1 MKTMDSNELVASL
14 MSERNVEAV
23 TANLRERAKNA
34 VSTEESSQIEF
45 ALGRVLEERQGDK
58 QEALKAFESAFR
70 RDPRRVE
77 ALARLRELFLFFAK
91 LPQVAKALDLEIKA
105 TATDPG
111 AVAALLVRLAD
122 TQWDQGDSAAAQS
135 TYERALEV
143 VPGDGETLD
152 RLDDVKAVTTD
163 PAGRAAEIVALA
175 RAASPAEAAGLYLRA
190 ARLVRVSDPPQC
202 EGLISQAFECNPLDE
217 HVAVLFDL
225 LMQEFGKGNAPT
237 ALEDAILRSI
247 GDADRPA
254 LAETFGLRAL
264 YRRNDIHRATALLER
279 AAGEGGREVA
289 RETLRRL
296 SSVSENAPAA
306 TPTAAPAVAV
316 AAVPVATPAP
326 VASAPQTT
334 PAAGIAVKAQPI
346 AKEPQVN
353 TVRVAPDPAKVAA
366 LDEQALKFE
375 GQKRWADVVKT
386 LAQKADILETD
397 EERVAVF
404 EKIATI
410 HAEKTN
416 NAAEAIKAY
425 EAVMEIDPAH
435 AAAREF
441 LKSRYEQRRDW
452 EKLLNLLRKEATEA
466 PESQQLERWL
476 SIARLATDKVKKP
489 EICTELWEEVLQRD
503 GSNPDALTQLAG
515 FYDRTKEYA
524 KLAGVLREQAAQ
536 TADSAARIQLLVKL
550 GTIAGEKLNDDEIAI
565 EAWRG
570 VLMLDPNDRRAQ
582 EALKKRYLAAHA
594 WDELEVFYAES
605 AKWDELIRLLE
616 REAEL
621 PTATNE
627 TKIQLFF
634 KIAQLWTDRKE
645 KLDRASKFYEKVL
658 EVDANNR
665 AAAIALIPIYD
676 GANDSKKL
684 AGAYEVKLLGDTDER
699 VETLRTLGGLYE
711 VKLKELAKAFE
722 RFASAFELAP
732 LDPRCIEDLERS
744 AVLAGTVEA
753 AAKLIDRLSSEATE
767 PQGATT
773 LRLRAGRLYAG
784 PLGKTDEAIARF
796 SQVLDSDSNNADALA
811 ELDALFRSTNR
822 WDDLQGILQR
832 RLDQARTP
840 EERREVLYASGAL
853 SEGALNKP
861 DDAVETYVSILTEYG
876 DEVEALK
883 RLDALYSRLNRWS
896 DLAQILEKELV
907 AFSDDEDAA
916 FDAKYRLGQVLHQH
930 LGRTPEAIDH
940 FREILSLNP
949 EHTLAR
955 EALEGLLLDVQQR
968 REAAKILEPI
978 YELRGDWESLVKVL
992 EILLADEQET
1002 DQRVALLRKVG
1013 DVCGSQIDDAARA
1026 FEAYGRALLED
1037 PSQAEVRDTLE
1048 AMADSTN
1055 AWGNFVALLRRV
1067 TEKNVSPEVTRN
1079 AWFKIAQVE
1088 ENKLSQV
1095 DGAIA
1100 SYKTILATDPSDH
1113 ESREALEGLLRRSER
1128 WPALLESYR
1137 GRLEL
1142 TQDPAEREQVL
1153 SSIAEIQDTRLTDAE
1168 SSVATY
1174 REMLVSDPASPRA
1187 LTALDGLYERLARW
1201 NDLADNLQAR
1211 LDLSSDP
1218 EEQTRLMLRL
1228 AKLREEKM
1236 GQVDA
1241 AVEIHRQT
1249 LQRDPS
1255 NVESLS
1261 TLERLVQSPQH
1272 AGSVS
1277 EILENVYRE
1286 SAAYDRLVA
1295 VHEIQVNNAGET
1307 SRKVELLHRIAEI
1320 QETALDDPGS
1330 AFTSFA
1336 RAFAHDPTNEESV
1349 TGLERLA
1356 RAHSAHQELAK
1367 VYEDGVANTESAE
1380 IKVALHQRAAVVHD
1394 ELLGNAEGAIG
1405 HLQAILV
1412 LDPQNIDALT
1422 SLERLYQLNERYED
1436 LAQTYQQKAAL
1447 LENVDEAKG
1456 YLFRASEIYENVL
1469 ERPNDA
1475 VAVYRRVIEVDSEDL
1490 QAVDSL
1496 VRIFVS
1502 QSRWQE
1508 LLDVQSKKIDLISDP
1523 DEKKRLYFE
1532 VGSVYESEL
1541 KDVAKAVDSYNKV
1554 LELDPADLIALQRLD
1569 QLYLGQQNWQELLSV
1584 LERASDLSGD
1594 PDEVCSYRYRVAEI
1608 HEKQLGDVARAVD
1621 IYRGILEA
1629 SPDHVPT
1636 LTALESVL
1644 HGDKEPIAAASV
1656 LEPVYTASSA
1666 FDRLVGVLEV
1676 QVAHATDPNDRVAL
1690 LHRVAELQENA
1701 LDNPRASFDAFK
1713 RAVPADPRNE
1723 DTLSNFERLA
1733 ETVQAWAEVGAT
1745 YDVEL
1750 PKLASDPA
1758 VQVQLALRNAQI
1770 YEVQLGDVD
1779 GAIDRYRG
1787 ALTADPQNSEAARA
1801 LDRLY
1806 EAGERWNELAE
1817 ITKVE
1822 IQLPDASPAEIVAL
1836 RFKLAQVN
1844 EGPLGNVEAALT
1856 AYSEVLD
1863 VEPDHMPTIASLEAM
1878 FSRGVKQ
1885 TEVAAILRP
1894 IYESQGEWTK
1904 LAQLNEAALGF
1915 VTEPA
1920 ERVAAMHAL
1929 ADLTEGQL
1937 SDAVSALGW
1946 HMRVLREAPLD
1957 ERSTAD
1963 AERLAAVADGWTDLG
1978 SCYADIVEASPD
1990 ENVKRVIGKRLAR
2003 VYEEELQDVENAEA
2017 AYNYVLSV
2025 APLDNEALER
2035 LDVIYTGL
2043 GNAER
2048 VAQVLD
2054 RRVQASEDQAQKVE
2068 FSTRLAGI
2076 LESELAQPEQAIV
2089 RYRSIVDQWDAQH
2102 TESLEALDRLYVA
2115 TENSAELFKILEKKA
2130 EIAPSD
2136 MDRADLYTRMAS
2148 LAVGPLNRPDEGVK
2162 LLNEVLTLK
2171 GEDPEALNVLAE
2183 LHQNANR
2190 HDDLVEALE
2199 RQFVASDDYERKVL
2213 VGLRIA
2219 RVHEAQRNDIEH
2231 AIEAYRRVLDID
2243 SGNDAAYVALE
2254 DIFRRTSN
2262 WDELSQTLQSHIQVG
2277 ATTLE
2282 PDRQRAIWAEL
2293 AQLYQNVYQQPAD
2306 AVTSWRNVLDVNA
2319 NDEEAI
2325 AKLLEIHAEQGEWR
2339 DVVDVLK
2346 LRVNAASIDEAKIPI
2361 LVEVATVW
2369 EEKIGEPDG
2378 AKDSYEQILATD
2390 GLHDRAFAKLE
2401 ILHRDNARWEPL
2413 VEMYISRHDALEENE
2428 IKERCDLLRRA
2439 ARIYDEKLSDNEQAF
2454 AAAMLAYEEDVADNE
2469 TVTLLERLAAV
2480 GARWNELLQTSN
2492 DWWKTA
2498 TDPRWTHIGLNMAKW
2513 YGVELNRPEWAIPIY
2528 QQVLAR
2534 QPDNLLALHSMTSL
2548 YRKSQ
2553 QWPQLTQLL
2562 ERCMTVARTE
2572 EDRRKIHV
2580 ELGEVLEVQLGQVD
2594 QAVEH
2599 YKAALNLNARD
2610 TAALTALERVY
2621 DGRNQVAALVD
2632 VLSRKA
2638 DAFGAQGNVEKAN
2651 EVRLRL
2657 AEVLEDRANNAEQ
2670 AVEVLRAAVEADA
2683 SSLPALRGMERLY
2696 ARLGRPAELLWSL
2709 EAQLEHATVER
2720 ERIKLLTRIGEMQ
2733 EEEFVKLPEAA
2744 GRFEQVVEIDPN
2756 NDHAYRALERLYRRQ
2771 SKWNEL
2777 LSTLD
2782 RHISATV
2789 DRKER
2794 VPLFTAMGQVH
2805 AEELSDPDR
2814 AIDGYQNALDVD
2826 FSYIPALEGLSRV
2839 YEKRAEWDRAI
2850 ETLRTLSDHER
2861 EPTKVVDIRYR
2872 IGRLAEEQLKDEDQA
2887 LDLYRSAL
2895 DVDPNHAGSLGAI
2908 RQIFQRRGDHYD
2920 AAQFLEKEINAT
2932 EAPRAKAKL
2941 HYELGRIWNEHLD
2954 EREKAVVSFEAAMRT
2969 DPEQDDAAFPL
2980 VFHYAQSEQWEA
2992 AEPLAE
2998 MLVRKSGRRDP
3009 GEQLQLQLVMGRVAM
3024 KLGKTDRAIK
3034 ALTAANGLDRSNV
3047 EVLRELSLAY
3057 FQKKDWENAFKNYH
3071 LLVVHHKDD
3080 MDPEGRAE
3088 LYFRIGVVKRE
3099 QGDRRRAINFL
3110 DKALEEVPNH
3120 RPTLEAMVETY
3131 AQGNEW
3137 EQVLGYKRQILD
3149 THLTDIDER
3158 YNALVDIGNLWQDK
3172 AKNPQKAVASFS
3184 EALELKGD
3192 QNNILLV
3199 KLLAL
3204 FQETKQWSRVVETV
3218 SKMSEAEKDPAKKA
3232 RYAYTVASIYNNEIK
3247 NPEEAVNWYNAAL
3260 DLNPKDLKAFEKI
3273 NQILTSKKE
3282 FKQLERSYRK
3292 MIHRVASKGERDLEF
3307 SLWHALGLIYRDR
3320 LMQPD
3325 SAIAAFEQA
3334 SKARPEDEQEQKI
3347 LAELY
3352 TSANQPE
3359 KATLA
3364 WMGMLER
3371 EINNPLALKA
3381 IYDLHYNTRQYDK
3394 AWCVANTMCF
3404 LLRDNA
3410 PQDARAFYEQYK
3422 PRRPLAPQSRL
3433 DEERWIKDLFHPN
3446 EDVFV
3451 GKMFACILP
3460 ALRRVK
3466 VRPVAQFGFTA
3477 ADQQNPQTSSVA
3489 LVRAMGM
3496 AGAAM
3501 NLPQMPAIFLRP
3513 QQPGGLAFVPSDP
3526 WASVSGGTLLQGMQ
3540 PTELQFL
3547 ATKHMSYYRL
3557 EHYVRTLFPTVTEL
3571 TVLLLAAIKL
3581 VKGDFEVPQEVM
3593 GTVQTLA
3600 QQMQTDP
3607 VNLEGLR
3614 KVVKIFME
3622 QGGQLNIKK
3631 WFQSVEL
3638 TACRA
3643 GFLLSG
3649 DLDVTRKMITMEP
3662 GLPGDVTPTEKL
3674 KDVLLFSISEPY
3686 FRLRETL
3693 GITFQ
3698 SAAAQ

>member
-1 MKTMDSNELVASL
+1 MDSNELVASL

-23 TANLRERAKNA
+23 TSNLRERAKNA
-34 VSTEESSQIEF
+34 VSAEESSQIEL
-45 ALGRVLEERQGDK
+45 ALGRVLDERQGDK

-70 RDPRRVE
+70 RDPRQVE
-77 ALARLRELFLFFAK
+77 ALARVRGLFLFFSK

-105 TATDPG
+105 SATDP
-111 AVAALLVRLAD
+111 ASVAALLIQLAD
-122 TQWDQGDSAAAQS
+122 TQWDQGDSAAALA

-152 RLDDVKAVTTD
+152 RIDDV
-163 PAGRAAEIVALA
+163 RALESGVAARVAEIIALA
-175 RAASPAEAAGLYLRA
+175 RTAPSAEAARLYLRA
-190 ARLVRVSDPPQC
+190 ARILRASDAAQC
-202 EGLISQAFECNPLDE
+202 EAVLTQAFESNPTDE
-217 HVAVLFDL
+217 HVAVLL
-225 LMQEFGKGNAPT
+225 ESVAQTNGNSAALI
-237 ALEDAILRSI
+237 ALEDAILRAVV
-247 GDADRPA
+247 DTERPA
-254 LAETFGLRAL
+254 LAELFGLRAL
-264 YRRNDIHRATALLER
+264 HRRADTVRASALLER

-296 SSVSENAPAA
+296 SGDANAAQAIPAQPAA
-306 TPTAAPAVAV
+306 VVEEAK
-316 AAVPVATPAP
+316 
-326 VASAPQTT
+326 PQR
-334 PAAGIAVKAQPI
+334 P
-346 AKEPQVN
+346 
-353 TVRVAPDPAKVAA
+353 APDPAKIAA
-366 LDEQALKFE
+366 LDEQATKFE

-386 LAQKADILETD
+386 LMQKADILAED
-397 EERVAVF
+397 HERVEVF
-404 EKIATI
+404 ERIATI

-425 EAVMEIDPAH
+425 EAVLEIDPGH
-435 AAAREF
+435 RGAREF

-452 EKLLNLLRKEATEA
+452 EKLLNLLRREANEA
-466 PESQQLERWL
+466 AASEQLEHWL
-476 SIARLATDKVKKP
+476 AIARLATDKVKKP
-489 EICTELWEEVLQRD
+489 EVCTELWEEVLKRD
-503 GSNPDALTQLAG
+503 GSNPDALTQLSG
-515 FYDRTKEYA
+515 FYDRTKEYG

-536 TADSAARIQLLVKL
+536 TADNAARIQLLVKL
-550 GTIAGEKLNDDEIAI
+550 GTIAGDKLNDDAIAI

-570 VLMLDPNDRRAQ
+570 VLMLDANDRRAQ
-582 EALKKRYLAAHA
+582 EALKKRYLASHA

-605 AKWDELIRLLE
+605 GKWDELIRLLE
-616 REAEL
+616 REAEQ
-621 PTATNE
+621 PTANNE

-634 KIAQLWTDRKE
+634 KIAQLWADRKE
-645 KLDRASKFYEKVL
+645 KIDRASKFYEKVL
-658 EVDANNR
+658 EVDAVNR
-665 AAAIALIPIYD
+665 AAALALIPIYAA
-676 GANDSKKL
+676 ANDSKKL
-684 AGAYEVKLLGDTDER
+684 AGAYEVKLLGDSDEQ
-699 VETLRTLGGLYE
+699 VETLRTLGTLYE
-711 VKLKELAKAFE
+711 TKLKEPIKAYE
-722 RFASAFELAP
+722 RFARAFELAP
-732 LDPRCIEDLERS
+732 TDPQSVDDLERS
-744 AVLAGTVEA
+744 AAGASTVEA
-753 AAKLIDRLSSEATE
+753 AANLIDQVAGTVSDIAGRTA
-767 PQGATT
+767 

-784 PLGKTDEAIARF
+784 PLARTDEAIARF
-796 SQVLDSDSNNADALA
+796 SQVLESDSNNADALA
-811 ELDALFRSTNR
+811 ELDALFRSTQR
-822 WDDLQGILQR
+822 WADLQGILQR
-832 RLDQARTP
+832 RLDQARSP
-840 EERREVLYASGAL
+840 EERREVMYASAAL
-853 SEGALNKP
+853 AEGALNKP

-876 DEVEALK
+876 DEAEALQ
-883 RLDALYSRLNRWS
+883 RLDGLYTRLSRWS
-896 DLAQILEKELV
+896 DLALVLEKELIV
-907 AFSDDEDAA
+907 VGDDENAA
-916 FDAKYRLGQVLHQH
+916 LDAKFRLGQVLHQH

-949 EHTLAR
+949 EHAQAR
-955 EALEGLLLDVQQR
+955 DALESMLQDAGQR

-978 YELRGDWESLVKVL
+978 YELRGDHESLVKAL
-992 EILLADEQET
+992 EILLVDEQDVDE
-1002 DQRVALLRKVG
+1002 RVAYWRKIG
-1013 DVCGSQIDDAARA
+1013 DVCGTHIGDAARA
-1026 FEAYGRALLED
+1026 FAAYGQALLED
-1037 PSQAEVRDTLE
+1037 PARSEVRDALE

-1055 AWGNFVALLRRV
+1055 AWPGFVALLRQV
-1067 TEKNVSPEVTRN
+1067 AEKNVTPEVTRN
-1079 AWFKIAQVE
+1079 TWFKIAQVE
-1088 ENKLSQV
+1088 DSKLQQV
-1095 DGAIA
+1095 DTAVE
-1100 SYKTILATDPSDH
+1100 SYKAILVRDPADL
-1113 ESREALEGLLRRSER
+1113 EAREHLEALLRRTER
-1128 WPALLESYR
+1128 WPALLESFR

-1142 TQDPAEREQVL
+1142 VQDPQEREQVL

-1168 SSVATY
+1168 SSIATY
-1174 REMLVSDPASPRA
+1174 REMLASDPASSRA
-1187 LTALDGLYERLARW
+1187 LTALDGLYERLGRW

-1211 LDLSSDP
+1211 LDLSSDAD
-1218 EEQTRLMLRL
+1218 EQTRLMLRL
-1228 AKLREEKM
+1228 AQLREEKM

-1249 LQRDPS
+1249 LQRDGS
-1255 NVESLS
+1255 NAESLAA
-1261 TLERLVQSPQH
+1261 LERLVQTPQH
-1272 AGSVS
+1272 ANAVS
-1277 EILENVYRE
+1277 EILEAVYRD
-1286 SAAYDRLVA
+1286 SGAYDRLVA
-1295 VHEIQVNNAGET
+1295 VHEIQVNAAHES
-1307 SRKVELLHRIAEI
+1307 SRKVELLHRIAEL

-1330 AFTSFA
+1330 AFASLG
-1336 RAFAHDPTNEESV
+1336 RALSYDPTNEESIA
-1349 TGLERLA
+1349 GLERLA

-1367 VYEDGVANTESAE
+1367 VYEDQVAVVEAAE
-1380 IKVALHQRAAVVHD
+1380 VKVALHQRAAAVHE

-1405 HLQAILV
+1405 HQRAILAI
-1412 LDPQNIDALT
+1412 DARNIDALT
-1422 SLERLYQLNERYED
+1422 ALERMYQLGERYED
-1436 LAQTYQQKAAL
+1436 LAQVYQQKASL
-1447 LENVDEAKG
+1447 LESPDEAKA

-1475 VAVYRRVIEVDSEDL
+1475 VAVYRRVLEVDGEDL

-1502 QSRWQE
+1502 QGRWAE
-1508 LLDVQSKKIDLISDP
+1508 LLDVQSKKIDLVSDP
-1523 DEKKRLYFE
+1523 DEKKRLHFE

-1541 KDVAKAVDSYNKV
+1541 KDIAKAVDSYNKV
-1554 LELDPADLIALQRLD
+1554 LELDPADLTALQRLD
-1569 QLYLGQQNWQELLSV
+1569 QLYLAQQNWQELLSV
-1584 LERASDLSGD
+1584 LERASDLSSD
-1594 PDEVCSYRYRVAEI
+1594 PDEVCSYRYRIAEI
-1608 HEKQLGDVARAVD
+1608 HEKQLGDVARAVE
-1621 IYRGILEA
+1621 IYRGILDT

-1644 HGDKEPIAAASV
+1644 QGDKEPIAAAAV
-1656 LEPVYTASSA
+1656 LEPVYTAAGA

-1676 QVAHATDPNDRVAL
+1676 QVAHASEPADRVAL
-1690 LHRVAELQENA
+1690 LHRIAELQENA

-1713 RAVPADPRNE
+1713 RALPADSRNE
-1723 DTLSNFERLA
+1723 DTLANLERLA
-1733 ETVQAWAEVGAT
+1733 ESVQGWAEVGAA
-1745 YDVEL
+1745 YDAEV
-1750 PKLASDPA
+1750 PRLAADPA
-1758 VQVQLALRNAQI
+1758 AQVELALRNART
-1770 YEVQLGDVD
+1770 YEVQLGNVD
-1779 GAIDRYRG
+1779 AAIERYRG
-1787 ALTADPQNSEAARA
+1787 ALSVDPQNSEAARA

-1844 EGPLGNVEAALT
+1844 EGPLGNVDAALV
-1856 AYSEVLD
+1856 AYRDVLD
-1863 VEPDHMPTIASLEAM
+1863 VEPEHSPTIAALEAM
-1878 FSRGVKQ
+1878 FSRGAKQ
-1885 TEVAAILRP
+1885 SEVASILRP
-1894 IYESQGEWTK
+1894 IYEGQGEWTK
-1904 LAQLNEAALGF
+1904 LAQLNEAALGL
-1915 VTEPA
+1915 VTDPA

-1937 SDAVSALGW
+1937 ADAVSALGW

-1957 ERSTAD
+1957 ERSSAD

-1990 ENVKRVIGKRLAR
+1990 ENIKRVVGKRLGR
-2003 VYEEELQDVENAEA
+2003 VYEEELRDVENAEA

-2035 LDVIYTGL
+2035 LDVIYSGL

-2054 RRVQASEDQAQKVE
+2054 RRVQAVEDPSQKVE
-2068 FSTRLAGI
+2068 FSTRLANI
-2076 LESELAQPEQAIV
+2076 LESELAQPEQAIA
-2089 RYRSIVDQWDAQH
+2089 RYRSIVDLWDAQH
-2102 TESLEALDRLYVA
+2102 AESLEALDRLYVA
-2115 TENSAELFKILEKKA
+2115 TENFVELYKILEKKA

-2148 LAVGPLNRPDEGVK
+2148 LAVGPLNRPDDGVK
-2162 LLNEVLTLK
+2162 LLNEVLSLK

-2199 RQFVASDDYERKVL
+2199 RQFVASDDYERKVA

-2219 RVHEAQRNDIEH
+2219 QVHETQRNDIER
-2231 AIEAYRRVLDID
+2231 AVESYRRVLDID
-2243 SGNDAAYVALE
+2243 SGNDGAYLALE
-2254 DIFRRTSN
+2254 EIFRRASN

-2282 PDRQRAIWAEL
+2282 ADRQRAIWAEL
-2293 AQLYQNVYQQPAD
+2293 AQLYHAVYQQPAD
-2306 AVTSWRNVLDVNA
+2306 AVTSWRNVLDVSP

-2325 AKLLEIHAEQGEWR
+2325 AKLLEIHGEQGEWR
-2339 DVVDVLK
+2339 EVVDVLK
-2346 LRVNAASIDEAKIPI
+2346 LRVEAASIDEAKIPI
-2361 LVEVATVW
+2361 LVEIATVW
-2369 EEKIGEPDG
+2369 EDKIAEPDG
-2378 AKDSYEQILATD
+2378 AKESYELILSID

-2401 ILHRDNARWEPL
+2401 QLHRDNGRWEPL
-2413 VEMYISRHDALEENE
+2413 VEMYISRHDALEETE
-2428 IKERCDLLRRA
+2428 IKERVELLRRA
-2439 ARIYDEKLSDNEQAF
+2439 ARVYDEKLNDNEQAF
-2454 AAAMLAYEEDVADNE
+2454 AAAMLAYEEDVSDAE

-2492 DWWKTA
+2492 EWWKTA
-2498 TDPRWTHIGLNMAKW
+2498 QDPRWTHIGLNMAKW
-2513 YGVELNRPEWAIPIY
+2513 YGVELSRPEWAIPIY

-2562 ERCMTVARTE
+2562 ERCMSVARTE
-2572 EDRRKIHV
+2572 EDRRKVHV
-2580 ELGEVLEVQLGQVD
+2580 ELGEVLEQHLGQTD
-2594 QAVEH
+2594 QAIEH
-2599 YKAALNLNARD
+2599 YKSALNLNARD
-2610 TAALTALERVY
+2610 TAALSALERVY
-2621 DGRNQVAALVD
+2621 DGRNQVSALVD
-2632 VLSRKA
+2632 VLTRKA
-2638 DAFGAQGNVEKAN
+2638 EAFAAQRNIEKAN

-2657 AEVLEDRANNAEQ
+2657 AEVLEDRASNAEQ

-2683 SSLPALRGMERLY
+2683 ACLPALRGMERLY

-2744 GRFEQVVEIDPN
+2744 ARFEQVVEIDPN
-2756 NDHAYRALERLYRRQ
+2756 NDPAYRALERLYRRQ
-2771 SKWNEL
+2771 SLWSEL

-2782 RHISATV
+2782 RHIAATV
-2789 DRKER
+2789 DRRER
-2794 VPLFTAMGQVH
+2794 VPLSTAMGQVY
-2805 AEELSDPDR
+2805 ADELNDPDH
-2814 AIDGYQNALDVD
+2814 AIDCFQNALDVD
-2826 FSYIPALEGLSRV
+2826 YSYVPALEGLSRV
-2839 YEKRAEWDRAI
+2839 YEKRGEWDRAI

-2861 EPTKVVDIRYR
+2861 EPGKVVDIRYR

-2908 RQIFQRRGDHYD
+2908 RQIYQRRGDHYD

-2932 EAPRAKAKL
+2932 EAPRTKAKL
-2941 HYELGRIWNEHLD
+2941 YFELGRIWNDHLD
-2954 EREKAVVSFEAAMRT
+2954 EHDKAVSCFEAAMRT

-2980 VFHYAQSEQWEA
+2980 VFHYAQAQQWEA

-3009 GEQLQLQLVMGRVAM
+3009 AEQLQLQLVMGRVAM
-3024 KLGKTDRAIK
+3024 KLGKLDRAVK
-3034 ALTAANGLDRSNV
+3034 ALTAANGLDRSSV
-3047 EVLRELSLAY
+3047 EVLRELALAY
-3057 FQKKDWENAFKNYH
+3057 FEKKDWENAFKNYH
-3071 LLVVHHKDD
+3071 LLVVHHKDE

-3110 DKALEEVPNH
+3110 DKALEEIPNH

-3149 THLTDIDER
+3149 THLSDIDER
-3158 YNALVDIGNLWQDK
+3158 YNALIDIGNLWQEK
-3172 AKNPQKAVASFS
+3172 AKNPQKAIASFT

-3204 FQETKQWSRVVETV
+3204 YQETKQWSRVVETV
-3218 SKMSEAEKDPAKKA
+3218 SKMSEAEKDPAKKS

-3260 DLNPKDLKAFEKI
+3260 DLNAKDLKAFEKI
-3273 NQILTSKKE
+3273 NQILTSKKD

-3292 MIHRVASKGERDLEF
+3292 MIHRVAGKGERDLEF

-3320 LMQPD
+3320 LMQVD
-3325 SAIAAFEQA
+3325 GAVAAFEQA
-3334 SKARPEDEQEQKI
+3334 SKVRPEDEQEQKI

-3352 TSANQPE
+3352 TSTNQPD
-3359 KATLA
+3359 KAIEA
-3364 WMGMLER
+3364 WMGMVRR
-3371 EINNPLALKA
+3371 EINNPVALKA
-3381 IYDLHYNTRQYDK
+3381 IYDLHYSTRQYDK
-3394 AWCVANTMCF
+3394 AWCLANTMCF

-3433 DEERWIKDLFHPN
+3433 DEERWIKDLFHPD
-3446 EDVFV
+3446 EDPFV

-3496 AGAAM
+3496 AAAAM
-3501 NLPQMPAIFLRP
+3501 NLPQIPAIFLRP
-3513 QQPGGLAFVPSDP
+3513 QQPGGLAYVPSDP

-3547 ATKHMSYYRL
+3547 ATKHMSYYRF
-3557 EHYVRTLFPTVTEL
+3557 EHYVRTLFPTVSEL

-3593 GTVQTLA
+3593 ATVQTLA
-3600 QQMQTDP
+3600 QQMQQDP

-3614 KVVKIFME
+3614 KVVKIFMD
-3622 QGGQLNIKK
+3622 QGGQVNLKK
-3631 WFQSVEL
+3631 WFQAVEL

-3674 KDVLLFSISEPY
+3674 KDVLLFSVSEQY

>member
-1 MKTMDSNELVASL
+1 MDSNELVASL

-23 TANLRERAKNA
+23 TANLRERAKSA
-34 VSTEESSQIEF
+34 VSAEESSQIEL

-77 ALARLRELFLFFAK
+77 ALTRVRGLFLFFAK

-105 TATDPG
+105 SATDPG
-111 AVAALLVRLAD
+111 TVAALLVQLGDA
-122 TQWDQGDSAAAQS
+122 QWDQGDPQAAQG
-135 TYERALEV
+135 TYERALDV

-152 RLDDVKAVTTD
+152 RLDDVKAASTD
-163 PAGRAAEIVALA
+163 PAARAAEIKGLA
-175 RAASPAEAAGLYLRA
+175 RGATPADAAKLFLRA
-190 ARLVRVSDPPQC
+190 ARVLRATDPAQC
-202 EGLISQAFECNPLDE
+202 EAMITQAFECNPHDE
-217 HVAVLFDL
+217 QVAVLFDL
-225 LMQEFGKGNAPT
+225 LLQDFGKGNGPI
-237 ALEDAILRSI
+237 ALEDAILRAI
-247 GDADRPA
+247 GDAERPE
-254 LAETFGLRAL
+254 LSEIFGLRAL
-264 YRRNDIHRATALLER
+264 YRRNDVARATALLER

-296 SSVSENAPAA
+296 SAADNSSNVVESAPASAPTAIA
-306 TPTAAPAVAV
+306 TPATGV
-316 AAVPVATPAP
+316 AAVSAPATP
-326 VASAPQTT
+326 VVSET
-334 PAAGIAVKAQPI
+334 PE
-346 AKEPQVN
+346 AKPM
-353 TVRVAPDPAKVAA
+353 RPAPDPAKVAA
-366 LDEQALKFE
+366 LDEQAAKFE
-375 GQKRWADVVKT
+375 TQKRWADVVKT
-386 LAQKADILETD
+386 LAQKADILATD

-404 EKIATI
+404 EKIASI

-425 EAVMEIDPAH
+425 EAVMEIDPSH
-435 AAAREF
+435 SAAREF

-489 EICTELWEEVLQRD
+489 EVCTELWEEVLKRD

-515 FYDRTKEYA
+515 FYDRTKEYG

-536 TADSAARIQLLVKL
+536 TADNAARIALLVKL
-550 GTIAGEKLNDDEIAI
+550 GTIAGEKLNDDAIAI

-605 AKWDELIRLLE
+605 GKWDELIRLLE
-616 REAEL
+616 REAEQ
-621 PTATNE
+621 PTASNE

-634 KIAQLWTDRKE
+634 KIAQLWADRKE
-645 KLDRASKFYEKVL
+645 KVDRASKFYEKVL
-658 EVDANNR
+658 EVDAANR
-665 AAAIALIPIYD
+665 AAALALIPIYA

-684 AGAYEVKLLGDTDER
+684 AGAYEVKLLGDSDER

-711 VKLKELAKAFE
+711 SKLKEPARAYE
-722 RFASAFELAP
+722 RFASAFELVPTDAQS
-732 LDPRCIEDLERS
+732 IEDLERS
-744 AVLAGTVEA
+744 AVAANTVENA
-753 AAKLIDRLSSEATE
+753 AGLMDRLASSTSDAE
-767 PQGATT
+767 GATT

-796 SQVLDSDSNNADALA
+796 SKVLESDSNNADALA
-811 ELDALFRSTNR
+811 ELDSLYRSTNR

-832 RLDQARTP
+832 RLDQARSP

-876 DEVEALK
+876 DEPEALR
-883 RLDALYSRLNRWS
+883 RLDGLYTRLNRWA

-907 AFSDDEDAA
+907 ISSDDENAA
-916 FDAKYRLGQVLHQH
+916 LDAKYRLGQVLHQH

-949 EHTLAR
+949 EHGPAR
-955 EALEGLLLDVQQR
+955 EALESMLQDAAQR

-978 YELRGDWESLVKVL
+978 YELRGDWESLVKAL
-992 EILLADEQET
+992 EILLTDEQEL
-1002 DQRVALLRKVG
+1002 DQRVALLRKIG
-1013 DVCGSQIDDAARA
+1013 DVCGSQIGDANRA
-1026 FEAYGRALLED
+1026 FEAYGRALIED
-1037 PSQAEVRDTLE
+1037 PSRTEVRDALE
-1048 AMADSTN
+1048 AMAESTN
-1055 AWGNFVALLRRV
+1055 GWSNFVALLKQV
-1067 TEKNVSPEVTRN
+1067 TAKNVSPEVTRS
-1079 AWFKIAQVE
+1079 AWLKIAQVE
-1088 ENKLSQV
+1088 ESKLSQV
-1095 DGAIA
+1095 DAAIL
-1100 SYKTILATDPSDH
+1100 SYKNILVIDPSDQEAR
-1113 ESREALEGLLRRSER
+1113 ESLEALLRRTER
-1128 WPALLESYR
+1128 WSALLESYR
-1137 GRLEL
+1137 GRLDL

-1168 SSVATY
+1168 SSIATY
-1174 REMLVSDPASPRA
+1174 REMLVSDPASSRA
-1187 LTALDGLYERLARW
+1187 LTALDGLYERLGRW

-1249 LQRDPS
+1249 LSRDPA
-1255 NVESLS
+1255 NAESLM
-1261 TLERLVQSPQH
+1261 TLERLVQMPQH
-1272 AGSVS
+1272 AGAVS

-1295 VHEIQVNNAGET
+1295 VHEIQVNTATEST
-1307 SRKVELLHRIAEI
+1307 RKVELLHRIAEL

-1330 AFTSFA
+1330 AFASFG
-1336 RAFAHDPTNEESV
+1336 RALAQDPTNEDSIG
-1349 TGLERLA
+1349 GLERLA
-1356 RAHSAHQELAK
+1356 RAHGAHQELAK
-1367 VYEDGVANTESAE
+1367 VYEEQVAAVESAE
-1380 IKVALHQRAAVVHD
+1380 IKVALHQRAAAVHE
-1394 ELLGNAEGAIG
+1394 ELLNNAEGAIA
-1405 HLQAILV
+1405 HQRSILA
-1412 LDPQNIDALT
+1412 LDARNLDALT
-1422 SLERLYQLNERYED
+1422 ALERLYQLNERYED
-1436 LAQTYQQKAAL
+1436 LAQTYQQKAGL
-1447 LENVDEAKG
+1447 LENPEEAKG

-1475 VAVYRRVIEVDSEDL
+1475 VAVYRRVLEVDSEDL

-1496 VRIFVS
+1496 VRIFVA
-1502 QSRWQE
+1502 QGRWQE
-1508 LLDVQSKKIDLISDP
+1508 LLDVQSKKIDLVSDP
-1523 DEKKRLYFE
+1523 DEKKRLHFE

-1541 KDVAKAVDSYNKV
+1541 KDIAKAVDSYNKV
-1554 LELDPADLIALQRLD
+1554 LELDPADLTALQRLD
-1569 QLYLGQQNWQELLSV
+1569 QLYLAQQNWQELLSV
-1584 LERASDLSGD
+1584 LERASDLSSD
-1594 PDEVCSYRYRVAEI
+1594 PDEVCSYRYRIAEI

-1629 SPDHVPT
+1629 SPEHVPT
-1636 LTALESVL
+1636 LTALDNVL
-1644 HGDKEPIAAASV
+1644 HGEKEPLAAAAV
-1656 LEPVYTASSA
+1656 LEPVYTASGA
-1666 FDRLVGVLEV
+1666 FDRLVAVLEV
-1676 QVAHATDPNDRVAL
+1676 QVAHTTEPVDRVAL
-1690 LHRVAELQENA
+1690 LHRVSELQENA
-1701 LDNPRASFDAFK
+1701 LDNPRAAFDAFK
-1713 RAVPADPRNE
+1713 RALPSDPRNE
-1723 DTLSNFERLA
+1723 QTLLNFERLA
-1733 ETVQAWAEVGAT
+1733 ETVQGWPEVGAA
-1745 YDVEL
+1745 YDAEV
-1750 PKLASDPA
+1750 PQLAADPA
-1758 VQVQLALRNAQI
+1758 AQVELALRNARI
-1770 YEVQLGDVD
+1770 YEVQLGNVE
-1779 GAIDRYRG
+1779 GAIERYRG
-1787 ALTADPQNSEAARA
+1787 VLTVDHQNSEAARS

-1844 EGPLGNVEAALT
+1844 EGPLGNVDAALS
-1856 AYSEVLD
+1856 AYREVLD
-1863 VEPDHMPTIASLEAM
+1863 VEPDHMPTIAALESM
-1878 FSRGVKQ
+1878 FSRGAKQ

-1894 IYESQGEWTK
+1894 IYESQGEWAK

-1915 VTEPA
+1915 ITEPG

-1929 ADLTEGQL
+1929 ADLAEGQL
-1937 SDAVSALGW
+1937 ADGVSALGW

-1957 ERSTAD
+1957 ERSSAD
-1963 AERLAAVADGWTDLG
+1963 AERLAAIADGWTDLG

-1990 ENVKRVIGKRLAR
+1990 ENVKRVVGKRLGR
-2003 VYEEELQDVENAEA
+2003 VYEEELRDIENAEA

-2054 RRVQASEDQAQKVE
+2054 RRVQATEDSTQKIE

-2076 LESELAQPEQAIV
+2076 LEAELGQPEQAIA

-2102 TESLEALDRLYVA
+2102 TDSLEALDRLYA
-2115 TENSAELFKILEKKA
+2115 GTENAPELYKVLEKKA

-2136 MDRADLYTRMAS
+2136 MDRADIYTRMAS
-2148 LAVGPLNRPDEGVK
+2148 LAVGPLNRPDDGVK

-2199 RQFVASDDYERKVL
+2199 RQFVASDDYERKVS

-2219 RVHEAQRNDIEH
+2219 HVHEAQRNDLER
-2231 AIEAYRRVLDID
+2231 AVESYRRVLDID
-2243 SGNDAAYVALE
+2243 SGNDAAYLALE
-2254 DIFRRTSN
+2254 EIFRRNSN
-2262 WDELSQTLQSHIQVG
+2262 WDDLSQTLQSHIQVG
-2277 ATTLE
+2277 ATTLDA
-2282 PDRQRAIWAEL
+2282 DRQRAIWAEL

-2306 AVTSWRNVLDVNA
+2306 AVTSWRNVLDVKP

-2325 AKLLEIHAEQGEWR
+2325 AKLLEIHSEQGEWR

-2361 LVEVATVW
+2361 LVEIASVW
-2369 EEKIGEPDG
+2369 EEKINEPDG
-2378 AKDSYEQILATD
+2378 AKDCYEQILGID
-2390 GLHDRAFAKLE
+2390 GLHDRAFSKLE
-2401 ILHRDNARWEPL
+2401 ILHRDNGRWEPL
-2413 VEMYISRHDALEENE
+2413 VEMYIGRHDALEESE
-2428 IKERCDLLRRA
+2428 VKERCDLLRRA
-2439 ARIYDEKLSDNEQAF
+2439 AKVYDEKLNDNEQAF
-2454 AAAMLAYEEDVADNE
+2454 AAAMLAYEEDVSDQE
-2469 TVTLLERLAAV
+2469 TVTLLERLASV
-2480 GARWNELLQTSN
+2480 GVRWNELMQTSN
-2492 DWWKTA
+2492 EWWKTA
-2498 TDPRWTHIGLNMAKW
+2498 QDPRWTHIGLNMAKW
-2513 YGVELNRPEWAIPIY
+2513 YGVELNKPEWAMPIY

-2553 QWPQLTQLL
+2553 QWPQLTQVL
-2562 ERCMTVARTE
+2562 ERCMTIARTE
-2572 EDRRKIHV
+2572 EEKRKIHV
-2580 ELGEVLEVQLGQVD
+2580 ELGEVLEQHLGQTD

-2599 YKAALNLNARD
+2599 YKTALNLNGRD
-2610 TAALTALERVY
+2610 TAALSALERVY
-2621 DGRNQVAALVD
+2621 DGRNQVPQLVD

-2638 DAFGAQGNVEKAN
+2638 EAFATQGNIEKAN
-2651 EVRLRL
+2651 DVRLRL

-2670 AVEVLRAAVEADA
+2670 AVEVLRNAVEADPA
-2683 SSLPALRGMERLY
+2683 SMPALRGMERLY

-2744 GRFEQVVEIDPN
+2744 ARFEQVVEIDPN
-2756 NDHAYRALERLYRRQ
+2756 NDPAYRALARLYRRQ
-2771 SKWNEL
+2771 SKWSEL

-2789 DRKER
+2789 DRKDR
-2794 VPLFTAMGQVH
+2794 VPLFTAMGQVY
-2805 AEELSDPDR
+2805 AEELNDPDH
-2814 AIDGYQNALDVD
+2814 AIDCYQNALDVD
-2826 FSYIPALEGLSRV
+2826 YAHIPALEGLSRV

-2861 EPTKVVDIRYR
+2861 EPSKVVDIRYR

-2887 LDLYRSAL
+2887 VDLYRSAL

-2908 RQIFQRRGDHYD
+2908 RQIYQRRGDHYD

-2941 HYELGRIWNEHLD
+2941 YYELGRIWNDHLD
-2954 EREKAVVSFEAAMRT
+2954 EREKAVQSFEAAMRT

-2980 VFHYAQSEQWEA
+2980 VFHYAQTEQWEA

-2998 MLVRKSGRRDP
+2998 VLVRKSGRRDP
-3009 GEQLQLQLVMGRVAM
+3009 AEQLQLQLVMGRVAM
-3024 KLGKTDRAIK
+3024 KLGKTDRAVK

-3047 EVLRELSLAY
+3047 EVLRELALAY

-3080 MDPEGRAE
+3080 MDAEGRAE

-3120 RPTLEAMVETY
+3120 RPTLEAMVDTY
-3131 AQGNEW
+3131 AAGSEW

-3149 THLTDIDER
+3149 NHLNDIDER

-3172 AKNPQKAVASFS
+3172 AKNPQKAIASFS

-3218 SKMSEAEKDPAKKA
+3218 TKMSEAEKDPAKKA

-3292 MIHRVASKGERDLEF
+3292 MIHRVAGKGERDLEF

-3320 LMQPD
+3320 LMLQD
-3325 SAIAAFEQA
+3325 NAIAAFEQA
-3334 SKARPEDEQEQKI
+3334 SSSRPDDEQEQKI

-3352 TSANQPE
+3352 TAAGRAD
-3359 KATLA
+3359 KATEC
-3364 WMGMLER
+3364 WMGMLRR

-3410 PQDARAFYEQYK
+3410 PQDARAFYDQYK

-3433 DEERWIKDLFHPN
+3433 DEERWIKDLFHPD
-3446 EDVFV
+3446 EDPFV
-3451 GKMFACILP
+3451 GKMFACILQ

-3513 QQPGGLAFVPSDP
+3513 QQPGGLAYVPSDP

-3557 EHYVRTLFPTVTEL
+3557 EHYVRTLFPTVSEL

-3581 VKGDFEVPQEVM
+3581 VKADFDVPQEVM
-3593 GTVQTLA
+3593 ATVQTLA
-3600 QQMQTDP
+3600 QQMQQDP

-3614 KVVKIFME
+3614 KVVKIFMD
-3622 QGGQLNIKK
+3622 QGGQVNLKK
-3631 WFQSVEL
+3631 WFQAVEL
-3638 TACRA
+3638 TANRA

-3674 KDVLLFSISEPY
+3674 KDVLLFSISEQY